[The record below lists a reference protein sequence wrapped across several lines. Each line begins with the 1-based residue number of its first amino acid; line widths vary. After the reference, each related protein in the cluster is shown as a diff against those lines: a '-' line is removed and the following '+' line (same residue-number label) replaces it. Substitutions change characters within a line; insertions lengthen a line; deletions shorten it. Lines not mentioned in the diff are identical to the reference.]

1 MIVERMDRNAIG
13 WRLVIGIC
21 AVISAILIVLAFLSD
36 NNDIADRIAMG
47 ISGVALVV
55 ITFACD
61 RFLKLIE

>member
-1 MIVERMDRNAIG
+1 M
-13 WRLVIGIC
+13 
-21 AVISAILIVLAFLSD
+21 ISAILIALAFLSD

>member
-21 AVISAILIVLAFLSD
+21 AMISAILIALAFLSD
-36 NNDIADRIAMG
+36 NNDIADRIAMA

-55 ITFACD
+55 ITLACD